1 MKFLITGGAGFI
13 GSNYLHYVVEK
24 YPNDYFVCIDSLTY
38 AGNYENLI
46 DLENKL
52 NFKFIKADIR
62 DQNKIYDIFKNEK
75 FDYVINF
82 AAESH
87 VDNSIKNPRLFA
99 ETNII
104 GTINLLNACVR

>member
-1 MKFLITGGAGFI
+1 MT
-13 GSNYLHYVVEK
+13 NH
-24 YPNDYFVCIDSLTY
+24 T
-38 AGNYENLI
+38 
-46 DLENKL
+46 LENKDKL

-62 DQNKIYDIFKNEK
+62 DQNKIYDIFENEK